1 MYSFIRG
8 QIAYIE
14 ENAVDLDVNGVGYH
28 INTTARVVEE
38 AASSM
43 EEMMLYTVLIVKEDE
58 MTLYGFPTR
67 QEKSMFEKLIA
78 ISGVGP
84 KAAMSILSTMTVQDV
99 ATALLSQDTKAFSK
113 VNGIGSKIAGRIVLE
128 LKDRVDLV
136 DALGGEPSAPVTV
149 ANGAV
154 TPETE
159 AAEALMGLGYSR
171 AEAVAAVAAVSALGD
186 TAEELTLMA
195 LKRLAM

>member
-8 QIAYIE
+8 KIAYTE
-14 ENAVDLDVNGVGYH
+14 QNAVILDVNGVGYH
-28 INTTARVVEE
+28 IFTTTRMTEE
-38 AASSM
+38 AA
-43 EEMMLYTVLIVKEDE
+43 ELAELQLYTILNVKEGE
-58 MTLYGFPTR
+58 MSLYGFPTR
-67 QEKSMFEKLIA
+67 QEKAMFEKLIA

-84 KAAMSILSTMTVQDV
+84 KAALSILSAMTVQDI

-113 VNGIGSKIAGRIVLE
+113 VNGIGPKTAGRIVLE
-128 LKDRVDLV
+128 LKDKVDIS
-136 DALGGEPSAPVTV
+136 DAISGEAP
-149 ANGAV
+149 AAAISGGAV

-159 AAEALMGLGYSR
+159 AAEALMGLGYSK
-171 AEAVAAVAAVSALGD
+171 AEAAAAVAAVSALGD

>member
-8 QIAYIE
+8 KIAYTE
-14 ENAVDLDVNGVGYH
+14 QNAVILDVNGVGYH
-28 INTTARVVEE
+28 IFTTTRMTE
-38 AASSM
+38 AAA
-43 EEMMLYTVLIVKEDE
+43 ELAELQLYTILNVKEGE
-58 MTLYGFPTR
+58 MSLYGFPTR
-67 QEKSMFEKLIA
+67 QEKAMFEKLIA

-84 KAAMSILSTMTVQDV
+84 KAALSILSAMTVQDI

-113 VNGIGSKIAGRIVLE
+113 VNGIGPKTAGRIVLE
-128 LKDRVDLV
+128 LKDKVDIS
-136 DALGGEPSAPVTV
+136 DAISGEVPAAAVS
-149 ANGAV
+149 GAV

-159 AAEALMGLGYSR
+159 AAEALMGLGIPK
-171 AEAVAAVAAVSALGD
+171 AEAAAAVAAVSALGD